1 MGLEQLEKSWLSCV
15 LLPIYA
21 SNLGQL
27 FQNENITDDNI
38 VLESVYKD
46 MPVNFL
52 DGLTYLIRRASITFF
67 LFLLSHPKYSPGI
80 QNIIVIQKNCLKNQN
95 EKRLIDNSPPNSP

>member
-67 LFLLSHPKYSPGI
+67 YFFYPIQSILLGSKILLLSRKTA
-80 QNIIVIQKNCLKNQN
+80 
-95 EKRLIDNSPPNSP
+95 

>member
-1 MGLEQLEKSWLSCV
+1 MGLEQLEKSWLSCA

-52 DGLTYLIRRASITFF
+52 DGLTYLIRRASVTFF
-67 LFLLSHPKYSPGI
+67 ISFIPSKVFSWDPKYYCYP
-80 QNIIVIQKNCLKNQN
+80 
-95 EKRLIDNSPPNSP
+95 EKLLEK